1 MSVMEQWAKR
11 EIEIACK
18 RERGDKD
25 PELWDYGVACYES
38 AYKAYKSLL
47 DDGHSGTSIGLT
59 MSILNRLVQCKPLTP
74 IEDTP
79 DIWHEVGF
87 TNTGLAKNLQ
97 CGRMSSFWKD
107 IYPDGTVEYIDNDR
121 VVAYPID
128 HPTIGWH
135 NGMITHL
142 IHEMFPIT
150 MPYYPESTPYK
161 VYIYEGLTDPKNG
174 DWDTTAVLYVIKPD
188 SERVDINRYFD
199 DTGDTREITKEEY
212 QEREKRFV
220 NQDHEKFVIA

>member
-1 MSVMEQWAKR
+1 MSAMEQWAKR
-11 EIEIACK
+11 EIELACK

-25 PELWDYGVACYES
+25 PNEWDYGVACYES
-38 AYKAYKSLL
+38 AYKSYKSLL
-47 DDGHSGTSIGLT
+47 EDEHSGTSIGLT
-59 MSILNRLVQCKPLTP
+59 LRILNRLVQCKPLTS

-97 CGRMSSFWKD
+97 CSRMSSFWKD
-107 IYPDGTVEYIDNDR
+107 IYPDGTVKYVDNDR
-121 VVAYPID
+121 VITYCVD
-128 HPTIGWH
+128 HPTVGWF
-135 NGMITHL
+135 NWTIVHL

-161 VYIYEGLTDPKNG
+161 VYIYEGLTDSKNG

-188 SERVDINRYFD
+188 GERVNINRYFD
-199 DTGDTREITKEEY
+199 VTRETREITKEEY
-212 QEREKRFV
+212 QEREKRFI
-220 NQDHEKFVIA
+220 NNGHENFMIE